1 MIGPATTAGPSRVR
15 APGARAADWPDGG
28 CVGDH
33 GRVRRLL
40 ATALL
45 VLGLLLPAL
54 AGAGPALAQEG
65 GGTEQTTTSLVPTQD
80 IIPEP
85 NSGREP
91 EEAGDRGGA
100 LQTALFI
107 GLVLAI
113 GAGAA
118 LVVRQS
124 RQARAQRG
132 F

>member
-1 MIGPATTAGPSRVR
+1 M
-15 APGARAADWPDGG
+15 
-28 CVGDH
+28 
-33 GRVRRLL
+33 RRLL

-54 AGAGPALAQEG
+54 VGAGPALAQEDG
-65 GGTEQTTTSLVPTQD
+65 GSEQTTTSLVPTQD

-85 NSGREP
+85 GSGREP
-91 EEAGDRGGA
+91 EDAGDRGGA

-124 RQARAQRG
+124 RQARAGRG